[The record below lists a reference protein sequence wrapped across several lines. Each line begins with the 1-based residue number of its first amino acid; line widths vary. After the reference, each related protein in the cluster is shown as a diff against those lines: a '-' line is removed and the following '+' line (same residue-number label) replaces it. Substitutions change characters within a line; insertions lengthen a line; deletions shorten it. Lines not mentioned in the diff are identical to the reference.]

1 MLLTPYTNGYKIIH
15 TLYNL
20 SLKCHFL
27 TAGEPLKKHLIH
39 SFKKNLS
46 QFSSVPKTCKPGV
59 SNYLVDL
66 VMHGIVEWQCKY
78 PPHAVF
84 GHHYSSTQN
93 YCRKMISHIHNSK

>member
-1 MLLTPYTNGYKIIH
+1 MSFFNSGWAVQE
-15 TLYNL
+15 TLN
-20 SLKCHFL
+20 SFIQ
-27 TAGEPLKKHLIH
+27 KK
-39 SFKKNLS
+39 LS

-84 GHHYSSTQN
+84 GHHYSSTQK